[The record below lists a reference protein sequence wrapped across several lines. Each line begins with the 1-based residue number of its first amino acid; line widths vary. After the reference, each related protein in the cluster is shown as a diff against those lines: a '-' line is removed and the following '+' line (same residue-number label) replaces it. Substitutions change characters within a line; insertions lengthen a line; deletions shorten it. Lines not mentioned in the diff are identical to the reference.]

1 MSSDMGQPEGQP
13 KYNDLIDIIIQSSQK
28 TIEVTQKDGSITNEQ
43 IIDDD
48 TIWWK
53 TGSVNANTFGRFAF
67 ELKEWER
74 LALIVINNMSKY
86 RAGQLAHEIMEIGVS
101 YRRSMDAKSS
111 ESQRNAQNSQST
123 LIDKI
128 NKNKVER
135 VYTMKDQAKKSL
147 FDGFLGRERE
157 KDEEYD

>member
-1 MSSDMGQPEGQP
+1 LPQPEGSP

-28 TIEVTQKDGSITNEQ
+28 TIDVQQKDGTVTKEQ
-43 IIDDD
+43 IIDDE

-53 TGSVNANTFGRFAF
+53 TGSVNANTFGRFAY

-74 LALIVINNMSKY
+74 TALLSNNNMSMP
-86 RAGQLAHEIMEIGVS
+86 RSTQIGHEIMEIGIS

>member
-1 MSSDMGQPEGQP
+1 MPQPEGAP

-28 TIEVTQKDGSITNEQ
+28 SVEIEQKDGSKTTEQ
-43 IIDDD
+43 ILDED
-48 TIWWK
+48 TVWFK
-53 TGSVNANTFGRFAF
+53 TGSVAANTYGRFAF

-74 LALIVINNMSKY
+74 LAMLAINNMSLE
-86 RAGQLAHEIMEIGVS
+86 RSLQLAHEVMEIGIS
-101 YRRSMDAKSS
+101 YRRSIDAKSS
-111 ESQRNAQNSQST
+111 ESQRNSQNSQST

-135 VYTMKDQAKKSL
+135 VYTMKDNAKRSL

-157 KDEEYD
+157 RDEDME

>member
-1 MSSDMGQPEGQP
+1 MPQPEGQP

-28 TIEVTQKDGSITNEQ
+28 TIDVTQKDGSITKEQ

-48 TIWWK
+48 TVWFK
-53 TGSVNANTFGRFAF
+53 TGSVNANTYDRFAF

-74 LALIVINNMSKY
+74 LALIVENNMSHP
-86 RAGQLAHEIMEIGVS
+86 RALQLGHEVMEIGIS
-101 YRRSMDAKSS
+101 YRRSIDAKSS

-157 KDEEYD
+157 KDEEYE

>member
-1 MSSDMGQPEGQP
+1 MPQPEGQP

-28 TIEVTQKDGSITNEQ
+28 TIDVLQKDGSVTKEQ

-53 TGSVNANTFGRFAF
+53 TGSVNSNAFGRFAF
-67 ELKEWER
+67 LLKELER
-74 LALIVINNMSKY
+74 MALECVNYMHKD
-86 RAGQLAHEIMEIGVS
+86 RALQMAHIIMEIGLS
-101 YRRSMDAKSS
+101 YRRSIDAKSS

-135 VYTMKDQAKKSL
+135 VYTMKDQMNKSL
-147 FDGFLGRERE
+147 LSGFLGRDRE
-157 KDEEYD
+157 KDEEND

>member
-1 MSSDMGQPEGQP
+1 MPQPEGSP

-28 TIEVTQKDGSITNEQ
+28 TIDVQQKDGTVTKEQ
-43 IIDDD
+43 IIDDE

-53 TGSVNANTFGRFAF
+53 TGSVNANTFGRFAY

-74 LALIVINNMSKY
+74 TSELAENNMSIP
-86 RAGQLAHEIMEIGVS
+86 RAIQIGQEIMGTGLS

-111 ESQRNAQNSQST
+111 ESQRNSQNSQST

-147 FDGFLGRERE
+147 FYGFLGI
-157 KDEEYD
+157 

>member
-1 MSSDMGQPEGQP
+1 MPQPEGTP

-28 TIEVTQKDGSITNEQ
+28 TIDVMQKDGTVTKEQ
-43 IIDDD
+43 IIDDE

-53 TGSVNANTFGRFAF
+53 TGSVNANTFGRFAY

-74 LALIVINNMSKY
+74 TADLAENNMSIP
-86 RAGQLAHEIMEIGVS
+86 RAMQISEEIMGTGIS

-111 ESQRNAQNSQST
+111 ESQRNSQNSQST

-157 KDEEYD
+157 RDEEME

>member
-1 MSSDMGQPEGQP
+1 MPQPEGSP
-13 KYNDLIDIIIQSSQK
+13 KFNDLIDIIIQSSQK
-28 TIEVTQKDGSITNEQ
+28 TIDVQQKDGTVTKEQ
-43 IIDDD
+43 IIDDE

-53 TGSVNANTFGRFAF
+53 TGSVNANTFGRFAY

-74 LALIVINNMSKY
+74 TALLSNNNMSEP
-86 RAGQLAHEIMEIGVS
+86 RSIQIGHEIMEIGIS

>member
-1 MSSDMGQPEGQP
+1 MPQPEGSP

-28 TIEVTQKDGSITNEQ
+28 TIDVQQKDGTFTKEQ
-43 IIDDD
+43 IIDDE

-53 TGSVNANTFGRFAF
+53 TGSVNANTFGRFAY

-74 LALIVINNMSKY
+74 TSELAENNMSIP
-86 RAGQLAHEIMEIGVS
+86 RAIQISQEIMGTGVS

-111 ESQRNAQNSQST
+111 ESQRNSQNSQST

-157 KDEEYD
+157 RDEEME

>member
-1 MSSDMGQPEGQP
+1 MPQPEGTA

-28 TIEVTQKDGSITNEQ
+28 TIDVQQKDGTVTKEQ
-43 IIDDD
+43 IIDDE

-53 TGSVNANTFGRFAF
+53 TGSVNANTFGRFAY

-74 LALIVINNMSKY
+74 TSLLAENNMSIP
-86 RAGQLAHEIMEIGVS
+86 RAMQIGHEIMEIGIS

>member
-1 MSSDMGQPEGQP
+1 MPQPEGQP

-28 TIEVTQKDGSITNEQ
+28 TIDVQQKDGTVTKEQ
-43 IIDDD
+43 IIDDE

-53 TGSVNANTFGRFAF
+53 TGSVNANTFGRFAY

-74 LALIVINNMSKY
+74 TALLSNNNMSEP
-86 RAGQLAHEIMEIGVS
+86 RAIQIGHEIMEIGIS

>member
-1 MSSDMGQPEGQP
+1 MPQPEGQP

-28 TIEVTQKDGSITNEQ
+28 TIDVQQKDGTVTKEQ
-43 IIDDD
+43 IIDDE

-53 TGSVNANTFGRFAF
+53 TGSVNANTFGRFAY

-74 LALIVINNMSKY
+74 TALLSNNNMSEP
-86 RAGQLAHEIMEIGVS
+86 RATQIGHEIMEIGIS

>member
-1 MSSDMGQPEGQP
+1 MPQPEGQP

-28 TIEVTQKDGSITNEQ
+28 TIDVQQKDGSITKEQ
-43 IIDDD
+43 IIGED
-48 TIWWK
+48 TVWFK
-53 TGSVNANTFGRFAF
+53 AGSVNANTYGRFAF

-74 LALIVINNMSKY
+74 LALIVENNMSHP
-86 RAGQLAHEIMEIGVS
+86 RALQLGHEVMEIGIS
-101 YRRSMDAKSS
+101 YRRSIDAKSS

-157 KDEEYD
+157 KDEEYE

>member
-1 MSSDMGQPEGQP
+1 MPQPEGQP

-28 TIEVTQKDGSITNEQ
+28 TIDVQQKDGSYTKEQ

-48 TIWWK
+48 TVWFK
-53 TGSVNANTFGRFAF
+53 TGSVNANTYGRFAL

-74 LALIVINNMSKY
+74 LASMASNYMSPT
-86 RAGQLAHEIMEIGVS
+86 RAVQIGGEIIDMGIS
-101 YRRSMDAKSS
+101 YRRSIDAKSS

-157 KDEEYD
+157 KDEEYE

>member
-1 MSSDMGQPEGQP
+1 VPQPEGSP

-28 TIEVTQKDGSITNEQ
+28 TIDVQQKDGTVTKEQ
-43 IIDDD
+43 IIDDE

-53 TGSVNANTFGRFAF
+53 TGSVNANTFGRFAY

-74 LALIVINNMSKY
+74 TSQLAENNMSIP
-86 RAGQLAHEIMEIGVS
+86 RAIQISEEIMGTGIS

-111 ESQRNAQNSQST
+111 ESQRNSQNSQST

-157 KDEEYD
+157 RDEEME

>member
-1 MSSDMGQPEGQP
+1 MPQPEGQP

-28 TIEVTQKDGSITNEQ
+28 TIDVPQKDGTITKEQ

-48 TIWWK
+48 TVWFK
-53 TGSVNANTFGRFAF
+53 TGSVNSNTYGRFAF

-74 LALIVINNMSKY
+74 AAQLVENNMCVERSI
-86 RAGQLAHEIMEIGVS
+86 QISQEIGEIGIS
-101 YRRSMDAKSS
+101 YRRSIDAKSS
-111 ESQRNAQNSQST
+111 ESQRNASNSQST

-135 VYTMKDQAKKSL
+135 VYTMKDNAKRSL

-157 KDEEYD
+157 RDEDME

>member
-1 MSSDMGQPEGQP
+1 VPQPEGSP

-28 TIEVTQKDGSITNEQ
+28 TIDVQQKDGTFTKEQ
-43 IIDDD
+43 IIDDE

-53 TGSVNANTFGRFAF
+53 TGSVNANTFGRFAY

-74 LALIVINNMSKY
+74 TSELAENNMSIP
-86 RAGQLAHEIMEIGVS
+86 RAIQISQEIMGTGVS

-111 ESQRNAQNSQST
+111 ESQRNSQNSQST

-157 KDEEYD
+157 RDEEME

>member
-1 MSSDMGQPEGQP
+1 MGQPEGQP

-28 TIEVTQKDGSITNEQ
+28 TIDVIQKDGSTTKEQ

-74 LALIVINNMSKY
+74 LALNVISNMHGA
-86 RAGQLAHEIMEIGVS
+86 RAALYAHEIMEIGVS

-157 KDEEYD
+157 KDEEYE

>member
-1 MSSDMGQPEGQP
+1 MPQPEGSP

-28 TIEVTQKDGSITNEQ
+28 TIDVMQKDGTVTKEQ
-43 IIDDD
+43 IIDDE

-53 TGSVNANTFGRFAF
+53 TGSVNANTFGRFAY

-74 LALIVINNMSKY
+74 TSHLAENNMSIP
-86 RAGQLAHEIMEIGVS
+86 RAIQISEEIMGTGIS

-111 ESQRNAQNSQST
+111 ESQRNSQNSQST

-157 KDEEYD
+157 RDEEME

>member
-1 MSSDMGQPEGQP
+1 M
-13 KYNDLIDIIIQSSQK
+13 
-28 TIEVTQKDGSITNEQ
+28 QKDGTITKEQ

-48 TIWWK
+48 IVWFK
-53 TGSVNANTFGRFAF
+53 TGSVNSNTYGRCAY

-74 LALIVINNMSKY
+74 EGYQALNNMSPE
-86 RAGQLAHEIMEIGVS
+86 RAHQYQTEIREIGIS
-101 YRRSMDAKSS
+101 YRRSIDAKSS

-128 NKNKVER
+128 NKNKVEK

-157 KDEEYD
+157 KDDEYD

>member
-1 MSSDMGQPEGQP
+1 MG
-13 KYNDLIDIIIQSSQK
+13 I
-28 TIEVTQKDGSITNEQ
+28 
-43 IIDDD
+43 
-48 TIWWK
+48 
-53 TGSVNANTFGRFAF
+53 
-67 ELKEWER
+67 
-74 LALIVINNMSKY
+74 
-86 RAGQLAHEIMEIGVS
+86 S
-101 YRRSMDAKSS
+101 YRRSIDAKSS

-157 KDEEYD
+157 KDEEYE

>member
-1 MSSDMGQPEGQP
+1 MPQPEGSP

-28 TIEVTQKDGSITNEQ
+28 TIDVQQKDGTVTKEQ
-43 IIDDD
+43 IIDDE

-53 TGSVNANTFGRFAF
+53 TGSVNANTFGRFAY

-74 LALIVINNMSKY
+74 TALLSNNNMSEP
-86 RAGQLAHEIMEIGVS
+86 RATQIGHEIMEIGIS

>member
-1 MSSDMGQPEGQP
+1 MSTPRAVQLSH
-13 KYNDLIDIIIQSSQK
+13 
-28 TIEVTQKDGSITNEQ
+28 EV
-43 IIDDD
+43 
-48 TIWWK
+48 
-53 TGSVNANTFGRFAF
+53 
-67 ELKEWER
+67 
-74 LALIVINNMSKY
+74 
-86 RAGQLAHEIMEIGVS
+86 MEIGVS
-101 YRRSMDAKSS
+101 YRRSIDAKSS

-157 KDEEYD
+157 KDEEYE

>member
-1 MSSDMGQPEGQP
+1 MPQPEGSP

-28 TIEVTQKDGSITNEQ
+28 TIDVQQKDGTVTKEQ
-43 IIDDD
+43 IIDDE

-53 TGSVNANTFGRFAF
+53 TGSVNANTFGRFAY

-74 LALIVINNMSKY
+74 TALLSNNNMSMP
-86 RAGQLAHEIMEIGVS
+86 RSTQIGHEIMEIGIS

>member
-1 MSSDMGQPEGQP
+1 MPQPEGQP

-28 TIEVTQKDGSITNEQ
+28 TIDVIQKDGTITKEQ

-48 TIWWK
+48 TVWFK
-53 TGSVNANTFGRFAF
+53 TGSVNSNTYGRFAY

-74 LALIVINNMSKY
+74 EGYQAKNNMSPERSIQY
-86 RAGQLAHEIMEIGVS
+86 STEIKEVAIS
-101 YRRSMDAKSS
+101 YRRSIDAKSS
-111 ESQRNAQNSQST
+111 ESMRNSQNSQST

-135 VYTMKDQAKKSL
+135 VYTMKEQAKKSL

-157 KDEEYD
+157 RDEEYD

>member
-1 MSSDMGQPEGQP
+1 MGQPEGTP

-28 TIEVTQKDGSITNEQ
+28 TIDVIQKDGTTTKEQ

-53 TGSVNANTFGRFAF
+53 TGSVNANTYGRFAF

-74 LALIVINNMSKY
+74 LALNAANSMHSS
-86 RAGQLAHEIMEIGVS
+86 RAELYAHEIMEIGVS

>member
-1 MSSDMGQPEGQP
+1 MPQPEGSP

-28 TIEVTQKDGSITNEQ
+28 TIDVQQKDGTVTKEQ
-43 IIDDD
+43 IIDDE

-53 TGSVNANTFGRFAF
+53 TGSVNANTFGRFAY

-74 LALIVINNMSKY
+74 TSQLAENNMSIP
-86 RAGQLAHEIMEIGVS
+86 RAIQISEEIMGTGIS

-111 ESQRNAQNSQST
+111 ESQRNSQNSQST

-157 KDEEYD
+157 RDEEME